1 MKKVWLNKTNS
12 FQKAEEF
19 DDQYNLSLSPEERL
33 SAVQLLREE
42 YFKINK
48 DLKNENRKACLL
60 TGRDYEEFLRLLN
73 KSKSE

>member
-1 MKKVWLNKTNS
+1 MKKIWLNKADS

-48 DLKNENRKACLL
+48 ALKNENRK
-60 TGRDYEEFLRLLN
+60 GLRRVL
-73 KSKSE
+73 KIVKQA

>member
-1 MKKVWLNKTNS
+1 MKKVWLNKTGS

-33 SAVQLLREE
+33 SAVQFLREE

-48 DLKNENRKACLL
+48 DLKNENRK
-60 TGRDYEEFLRLLN
+60 GLRRVL
-73 KSKSE
+73 KIVKQK